1 MTTHTSRE
9 DGGAV
14 ALGIIRTLLVDSA
27 MTQTS
32 WMMTNMPTGCERG
45 CGGAFFPCG
54 SPKKKFKKKTLDRRS
69 NAAAD
74 REKERQRAAYAAAA
88 RILKAE
94 EDARRRARYER
105 ERMRHANAR
114 DAYERHWVGLLG
126 SKSKSADLG
135 FGDIPWPVS
144 ARSPSISEITAEAIS
159 SFLFLRGDEG
169 HDEAGRGRARKEEL
183 RGTILRFHPD
193 KFEGRVIPRIKD
205 EERAAVR
212 EGANAVTRAVTTMM
226 VGKLGGG

>member
-1 MTTHTSRE
+1 M
-9 DGGAV
+9 
-14 ALGIIRTLLVDSA
+14 
-27 MTQTS
+27 
-32 WMMTNMPTGCERG
+32 
-45 CGGAFFPCG
+45 
-54 SPKKKFKKKTLDRRS
+54 KKKKTLDRRS

>member
-1 MTTHTSRE
+1 VEVHSSCVGVQKRN
-9 DGGAV
+9 
-14 ALGIIRTLLVDSA
+14 L
-27 MTQTS
+27 
-32 WMMTNMPTGCERG
+32 
-45 CGGAFFPCG
+45 
-54 SPKKKFKKKTLDRRS
+54 KKKTLDRRS

-74 REKERQRAAYAAAA
+74 REKERQRAAHAAAKAEAA

-126 SKSKSADLG
+126 SKSKSADLS